1 MGRARVKFLRCQ
13 DATVEFFV
21 DPCMQ
26 VGYGLVGDL
35 AALAARLGRQDP
47 VAAAAPALDVGA
59 VHRALYLRRVPGV
72 RKVGRAGPC
81 PVFQGYGTYSP

>member
-1 MGRARVKFLRCQ
+1 
-13 DATVEFFV
+13 
-21 DPCMQ
+21 MQ

-72 RKVGRAGPC
+72 RKVSAPDCGRLVKALFACAAGGFC
-81 PVFQGYGTYSP
+81 SGGDALQNKTLSSCD